1 MIKEELSELEK
12 SELLARKDELITKVA
27 ELAEKLGKSTKQTC
41 LIVGIKDSIYSAIKN
56 GKYIGDIP
64 KYLKD
69 IDNYFKLKEKTID
82 TNFHEISYA
91 PISTSRKVYSVIQS
105 CHIKGG
111 FAIATGDPGVGK
123 TKAVMKYAEENGNAV
138 VISASACS
146 KSAKAILKLL
156 ALELNIPLS
165 QSIDD
170 MWFSI
175 ISKLHDGMVVVVD
188 EAQLLTYQAIE
199 TLRSIADYF
208 DNKGQTLG
216 VALIG
221 NNGIRERIE
230 GKTRE
235 SYRQVNNRVWQRLFI
250 RTIDVKIEDMQL
262 LFPFLSEDSPELK
275 FLLKVAQSDVGIR
288 GAVRLYDNACNN
300 ERNDLKGLAAAAK
313 AMNVN
318 LKNVDLKTI

>member
-1 MIKEELSELEK
+1 M
-12 SELLARKDELITKVA
+12 VF
-27 ELAEKLGKSTKQTC
+27 
-41 LIVGIKDSIYSAIKN
+41 SA
-56 GKYIGDIP
+56 
-64 KYLKD
+64 
-69 IDNYFKLKEKTID
+69 
-82 TNFHEISYA
+82 
-91 PISTSRKVYSVIQS
+91 TS
-105 CHIKGG
+105 
-111 FAIATGDPGVGK
+111 
-123 TKAVMKYAEENGNAV
+123 
-138 VISASACS
+138 CS

-250 RTIDVKIEDMQL
+250 RTVDVKIEDMQL
-262 LFPFLSEDSPELK
+262 LFPFLSEDSSELK